1 MPTQTI
7 AELHGRTALVTGGSG
22 DIGSA
27 IVRALAR
34 RGANVAIHYH
44 RNIAQAQQLSDEI
57 KRLGVNSIV
66 VGGDL
71 GQHVELKRIVE
82 ASLALGPIDILINN
96 AGTPIRRVPWLDLEA
111 EFLDEI
117 FNLNFRAALYLTQE
131 VVPDMIRRG
140 TGGVIINILTT
151 AVHLGGTDT
160 VLAYG
165 AAKGALFT
173 LTKGLARTLAPQG
186 VRVLAISPG
195 TVDTNIQRTLTPPEI
210 MEQLLSNNPLGRA
223 GQPAE
228 IGEIVAFMATDHAS
242 FVVGETIEVNGGV
255 YMR

>member
-1 MPTQTI
+1 MDIQTTN
-7 AELHGRTALVTGGSG
+7 ELQGRVALVTGGSG

-34 RGANVAIHYH
+34 RGAHVAIHYH
-44 RNIAQAQQLSDEI
+44 HNQEQAQRLSDEI
-57 KRLGVNSIV
+57 GKLGVKAVV

-71 GQHVELKRIVE
+71 TQEGEIERVAKESQ
-82 ASLALGPIDILINN
+82 SLGPIDILINN
-96 AGTPIRRVPWLDLEA
+96 AGTPIRRVPWLELEA

-117 FNLNFRAALYLTQE
+117 FNLNFRAPLYLTQQ
-131 VVPDMIRRG
+131 VTPDMIRRG
-140 TGGVIINILTT
+140 KGVIINILTT
-151 AVHLGGTDT
+151 AVHMGGTDT

-173 LTKGLARTLAPQG
+173 LTKGLARPLAPQG

-195 TVDTNIQRTLTPPEI
+195 TFDTNIQRRLTSPEV
-210 MEQLLSNNPLGRA
+210 MKQLLSNNPLGRA
-223 GQPAE
+223 GQPEE

>member
-1 MPTQTI
+1 MKLTP
-7 AELHGRTALVTGGSG
+7 ADELQGRTALVTGGSG

-44 RNIAQAQQLSDEI
+44 SNKKRAQQLSNEI
-57 KRLGVNSIV
+57 KKLGVSSII
-66 VGGDL
+66 VGANL
-71 GQHVELKRIVE
+71 AQKAEIKQIVKE
-82 ASLALGPIDILINN
+82 SRALGPIDILINN
-96 AGTPIRRVPWLDLEA
+96 AGTPIRRVPWLELDSD
-111 EFLDEI
+111 FLDEV
-117 FNLNFRAALYLTQE
+117 FDLNFRAPLHLSQQVAPE
-131 VVPDMIRRG
+131 MMKRG
-140 TGGVIINILTT
+140 QGVIINILST
-151 AVHLGGTDT
+151 AAHIGGTDT

-173 LTKGLARTLAPQG
+173 LTKGLARPLAPHG
-186 VRVLAISPG
+186 IRVLAVSPG
-195 TVDTNIQRTLTPPEI
+195 TIDTGIQRNLTPPDI

-223 GQPAE
+223 GRPEE
-228 IGEIVAFMATDHAS
+228 IGEIVAFLATSHAS